1 MRLMLSMAVTAV
13 ALAACGQSEEAF
25 RADYRT
31 KAVSSCV
38 TGARSSPN
46 AAQATAAGINP
57 ETLCNCMIDRYMR
70 DTPIDRLKSEA
81 NSSTPPPAAQA
92 AAQQCAMEAVRTIN
106 PAAAA
111 AAATRDAAGTAEQAT
126 RDIENATRGATAD
139 VENAMEE
146 MQR

>member
-1 MRLMLSMAVTAV
+1 MRLMLSMAVAAV

-31 KAVSSCV
+31 RAVSSCV

-70 DTPIDRLKSEA
+70 DTPIDRLKSEE

-92 AAQQCAMEAVRTIN
+92 AARQCALEATRAAN

-111 AAATRDAAGTAEQAT
+111 AATAGDAASTVDQAR
-126 RDIENATRGATAD
+126 RDIDNATRGATAD
-139 VENAMEE
+139 MENALEE
-146 MQR
+146 MR